1 MERRRQDPKL
11 RYFAVSL
18 LIALV
23 TNRLLFPLG
32 HALGQ
37 LFPRRDLSLPPEPL
51 LPFLPWTIVIYVGV
65 FAWWG
70 YVFYLVSQRDRREGD
85 RLFAADLLAKLVCL
99 AFFVFLPTSVTRPAV
114 SGASLWETA
123 VRLLYRADTP
133 DNLFPS
139 VHCLLGWLCYIAL
152 RGRRDVPM
160 LLRAASLLLAA
171 AVCVSTLTLRQ
182 HVLVDVIGGIVLAEL
197 SYALCALSALRG
209 AYGRLA
215 DRLAAL
221 LFGKQEE

>member
-1 MERRRQDPKL
+1 MERWRQDPRL
-11 RYFAVSL
+11 RYYAASL

-23 TNRLLFPLG
+23 TNRILFPLG

-37 LFPRRDLSLPPEPL
+37 LFPHRDLSLPSEPL

-114 SGASLWETA
+114 TGGSLWEAA

-152 RGRRDVPM
+152 RGRRDVPI
-160 LLRAASLLLAA
+160 LLRTASLLLAA

-182 HVLVDVIGGIVLAEL
+182 HVLCDVIGGIALAEIA
-197 SYALCALSALRG
+197 YALCARPVLRG
-209 AYGRLA
+209 VYGRLA
-215 DRLAAL
+215 DGLAVI
-221 LFGKQEE
+221 LFGKQEG

>member
-1 MERRRQDPKL
+1 MERWRQDPRL
-11 RYFAVSL
+11 RYYAASL

-23 TNRLLFPLG
+23 TNRILFPLG

-37 LFPRRDLSLPPEPL
+37 LFPHRDLSLPSEPL

-114 SGASLWETA
+114 TGGSLWEAA
-123 VRLLYRADTP
+123 VRCSRGLVSRFISSRVT
-133 DNLFPS
+133 S
-139 VHCLLGWLCYIAL
+139 VNT
-152 RGRRDVPM
+152 
-160 LLRAASLLLAA
+160 ASITTATSTMMR
-171 AVCVSTLTLRQ
+171 VSWR
-182 HVLVDVIGGIVLAEL
+182 V
-197 SYALCALSALRG
+197 
-209 AYGRLA
+209 
-215 DRLAAL
+215 
-221 LFGKQEE
+221 